1 MFQKRCHY
9 QTSFIF
15 NNHTWS
21 GPRVYMT
28 MKSLRNV
35 RAKFFIS
42 RQQEIG
48 VWVTTYIVGFYP
60 KWHFLVFEPFAI
72 HVPSL
77 PKPFD
82 HVCEY
87 YLSEYRNK
95 QEEPNDYNEQV
106 KCAELTSWQQ
116 SSSFS
121 LMIIRSRNWIC
132 FTFLSKGKKRI
143 WCK

>member
-1 MFQKRCHY
+1 MITYSYNHSTYWKKIKIRIVFQKRCPY
-9 QTSFIF
+9 QTSLSFFKNQGSYMIRPKSIHDNYKLEECESQIALSSF
-15 NNHTWS
+15 WALCHSCPLFAKTIWS
-21 GPRVYMT
+21 CMWI
-28 MKSLRNV
+28 L
-35 RAKFFIS
+35 A
-42 RQQEIG
+42 
-48 VWVTTYIVGFYP
+48 
-60 KWHFLVFEPFAI
+60 
-72 HVPSL
+72 
-77 PKPFD
+77 
-82 HVCEY
+82 
-87 YLSEYRNK
+87 EYRNK